1 MRGERRDLTIRPLG
15 IGETLDRAVALHR
28 RHFGALFLVTLAVEV
43 PLFLVARS
51 QLGRAGDLLLAA
63 SPAILRE
70 GALTDLLPPMAA
82 TLLLLLL
89 GQLLLSAAAA
99 RIVAP
104 SATGAA
110 LPAGPP
116 LGRRLL
122 AAFTASVASLLALL
136 ALPAAGAAPGA
147 LLAWRA
153 AAPATRAL
161 GALAALLGGG
171 LAFLWAA
178 LAFLLAAPASGVEGT
193 GGFRALRRSFRLM
206 RPAPGARL
214 RERPGLRASVVLLV
228 AFAITEAA
236 NAAAVLPRVM
246 AVALSG
252 AATRGGRLPLAPE
265 ILLAA
270 VELAA
275 VAALRPFG
283 LVAVAVLYFDRRAR
297 REGLDL
303 DSWARGLAPPREGR

>member
-1 MRGERRDLTIRPLG
+1 MRGEKRDLTIRPLG
-15 IGETLDRAVALHR
+15 LGETLDRAVALHR

-70 GALTDLLPPMAA
+70 GALADLLPPMAA

-116 LGRRLL
+116 LGRGLL

-178 LAFLLAAPASGVEGT
+178 LAFLLAAPASGV
-193 GGFRALRRSFRLM
+193 
-206 RPAPGARL
+206 
-214 RERPGLRASVVLLV
+214 
-228 AFAITEAA
+228 
-236 NAAAVLPRVM
+236 
-246 AVALSG
+246 
-252 AATRGGRLPLAPE
+252 
-265 ILLAA
+265 
-270 VELAA
+270 
-275 VAALRPFG
+275 
-283 LVAVAVLYFDRRAR
+283 
-297 REGLDL
+297 
-303 DSWARGLAPPREGR
+303 